1 MYRKILGVL
10 RLFFHLLNANFR
22 DKIAE
27 IVNILVNDQ
36 PAIKE
41 KVFVLMVGYSKVG
54 KTSFVNKNERLK
66 TFFNISTNSI
76 HNLLNNTF
84 AFLKDDNT
92 VYGSAYW
99 ERQYLTRIVRKRL
112 LNEALKKGFAVVNDS
127 ANLNRKERKARLK
140 IAKRYGYET
149 IIVWVTCPEEELL
162 ARLQKADNELILN
175 GQKPA
180 WINLYTE
187 VQKNR
192 FDPPL
197 DNEADTI
204 IRVVCSGGNTF
215 Y

>member
-162 ARLQKADNELILN
+162 ARLQKVDNELILN
-175 GQKPA
+175 GQKPT
-180 WINLYTE
+180 WVNLYTE

>member
-180 WINLYTE
+180 WVNLYTE

>member
-162 ARLQKADNELILN
+162 ARLQKVDNELILN
-175 GQKPA
+175 GQKPT
-180 WINLYTE
+180 WVNLYTE

-204 IRVVCSGGNTF
+204 IMVVCSGGDTF

>member
-175 GQKPA
+175 GQKPT
-180 WINLYTE
+180 WVNLYTE

>member
-112 LNEALKKGFAVVNDS
+112 LNEALKKVFAVVNDS

-180 WINLYTE
+180 WVNLYTE

-204 IRVVCSGGNTF
+204 IRIVCSGGDTF

>member
-140 IAKRYGYET
+140 IAKKYGYKT

-180 WINLYTE
+180 WVNLYTE

>member
-84 AFLKDDNT
+84 VFLKDDNT

-175 GQKPA
+175 EQKPA
-180 WINLYTE
+180 WVNLYTE

-204 IRVVCSGGNTF
+204 IRVMCSGGDTF

>member
-112 LNEALKKGFAVVNDS
+112 LNEALKKGFAVV
-127 ANLNRKERKARLK
+127 
-140 IAKRYGYET
+140 T
-149 IIVWVTCPEEELL
+149 I
-162 ARLQKADNELILN
+162 
-175 GQKPA
+175 
-180 WINLYTE
+180 
-187 VQKNR
+187 VQ
-192 FDPPL
+192 
-197 DNEADTI
+197 I
-204 IRVVCSGGNTF
+204 
-215 Y
+215 

>member
-1 MYRKILGVL
+1 VL

-180 WINLYTE
+180 WVNLYTE